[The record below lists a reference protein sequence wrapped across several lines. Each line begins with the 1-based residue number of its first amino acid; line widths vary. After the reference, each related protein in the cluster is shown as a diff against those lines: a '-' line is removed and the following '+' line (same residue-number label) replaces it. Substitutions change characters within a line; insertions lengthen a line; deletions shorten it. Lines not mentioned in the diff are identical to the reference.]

1 MNSMPSNALSTDTL
15 TKPLKSKSRAKWVAQ
30 LAKKQV
36 LKRLAGLKVGQL
48 TIIDGNESHVFGQ
61 LPIQSNVQAIQASIT
76 VHDPRFYGE
85 IAFGGSIGAGE
96 AYMLGYWQADTL
108 TNVVRLMVLNQS
120 VMDTLEGGYQY
131 LSKPMLKAFHW
142 LNSNSEAGS
151 QKNIAAHYD
160 LGNDLFKLF
169 LDPTMMYSSAMFDAE
184 DRSSADISRLQAA
197 SERKLKVICDKLQLS
212 PGDHVIEIGTGWG
225 GFAIYAAKHYGCRV
239 TTTTISQQQFVLAK
253 ERVLA
258 EGLQDKI
265 VLLKQD
271 YRHLQGQYD
280 KLVSIEMIE
289 AVGHQYYDTYFNKVS
304 HLLKPNGVALI
315 QAITIM
321 DQRYKSAI
329 RSVDFIQ
336 RYIFPGSNIPSNTA
350 MLTSLTRASDLRLID
365 LQDIGQDY
373 ATTLRLWRENFFA
386 NLDQVKQLGYS
397 DTFIRMWDFY
407 LSYCEGGFGE
417 CALGDVHLLLAKP
430 GYRALKRV

>member
-1 MNSMPSNALSTDTL
+1 MTTAPSPLAVSTDTL

-30 LAKKQV
+30 LAKSQV
-36 LKRLAGLKVGQL
+36 LKRLAGLAIGQL
-48 TIIDGNESHVFGQ
+48 TLIDGDEHHVFGQ
-61 LPIQSNVQAIQASIT
+61 ANTGGLQATIT
-76 VHDPRFYGE
+76 VHDARFYGE

-108 TNVVRLMVLNQS
+108 SNVIRLMVLNQS
-120 VMDTLEGGYQY
+120 VMDTLEGGYQW
-131 LSKPMLKAFHW
+131 LTKPVLKVFHW

-169 LDPTMMYSSAMFDAE
+169 LDPTMMYSSAMFDA
-184 DRSSADISRLQAA
+184 DITDLQAA
-197 SERKLKVICDKLQLS
+197 SERKLQVICDKLQLS
-212 PGDHVIEIGTGWG
+212 PADHVVEIGTGWG
-225 GFAIYAAKHYGCRV
+225 GFAIYAAKHYGCQV
-239 TTTTISQQQFVLAK
+239 TTTTISQQQYLLAQA
-253 ERVLA
+253 RVRE
-258 EGLQDKI
+258 EGLQEQI
-265 VLLKQD
+265 TVLKQD
-271 YRHLQGQYD
+271 YRHLQGQFD

-304 HLLKPNGVALI
+304 HLLKADGVALI
-315 QAITIM
+315 QAITIA
-321 DQRYKSAI
+321 DQRYASAI
-329 RSVDFIQ
+329 GSVDFIQ

-350 MLTSLTRASDLRLID
+350 MLTSITRASDLRLVD
-365 LQDIGQDY
+365 LQDIGLHY

-386 NLDQVKQLGYS
+386 QIDAVRQLGYS

-407 LSYCEGGFGE
+407 LSYCEGGFAE

-430 GYRALKRV
+430 GYRAAKRV

>member
-1 MNSMPSNALSTDTL
+1 MTTAPSPLPVTTDTL
-15 TKPLKSKSRAKWVAQ
+15 TKPLKPKSRAKWVAK
-30 LAKKQV
+30 LAKSQV
-36 LKRLAGLKVGQL
+36 LKRLAGLRKGQL
-48 TIIDGNESHVFGQ
+48 ILIDGSERHVFGR
-61 LPIQSNVQAIQASIT
+61 LDAGNLQATIT

-120 VMDTLEGGYQY
+120 VMDTLEGGYQW
-131 LSKPMLKAFHW
+131 LTKPLLKVFHW

-169 LDPTMMYSSAMFDAE
+169 LDPTMMYSSAMFDE
-184 DRSSADISRLQAA
+184 DTTTLQAA
-197 SERKLKVICDKLQLS
+197 SERKLQVICDKLQLV
-212 PGDHVIEIGTGWG
+212 PTDHVLEIGTGWG
-225 GFAIYAAKHYGCRV
+225 GFAIYAAKHYGCHV
-239 TTTTISQQQFVLAK
+239 TTTTISEQQYLLAQS
-253 ERVLA
+253 RILA
-258 EGLQDKI
+258 EGLQDQI
-265 VLLKQD
+265 TLLKHD
-271 YRHLQGQYD
+271 YRHLQGQFD

-304 HLLKPNGVALI
+304 QLLKPDGVALI
-315 QAITIM
+315 QAITIA
-321 DQRYKSAI
+321 DQRYESAI

-350 MLTSLTRASDLRLID
+350 MLTSITNASDLRLVD
-365 LQDIGQDY
+365 LQDIGLDY

-386 NLDQVKQLGYS
+386 QLDAVRQLGYS
-397 DTFIRMWDFY
+397 EAFIRMWDFY
-407 LSYCEGGFGE
+407 LSYCEGGFAE

-430 GYRALKRV
+430 EYRALKRV

>member
-1 MNSMPSNALSTDTL
+1 MTTAPSPLPVTTDTL
-15 TKPLKSKSRAKWVAQ
+15 TKPLKPKSRAKWVAK
-30 LAKKQV
+30 LAKSQV
-36 LKRLAGLKVGQL
+36 LKRLAGLRKGQL
-48 TIIDGNESHVFGQ
+48 ILIDGSERHVFGR
-61 LPIQSNVQAIQASIT
+61 LDSGNLQATIT

-120 VMDTLEGGYQY
+120 VMDTLEGGYQW
-131 LSKPMLKAFHW
+131 LTKPLLKVFHW

-169 LDPTMMYSSAMFDAE
+169 LDPTMMYSSAMFDE
-184 DRSSADISRLQAA
+184 DATTLQAA
-197 SERKLKVICDKLQLS
+197 SERKLQVICDKLQLV
-212 PGDHVIEIGTGWG
+212 PTDHVLEIGTGWG
-225 GFAIYAAKHYGCRV
+225 GFAIYAAKHYGCHV
-239 TTTTISQQQFVLAK
+239 TTTTISEQQYLLAQS
-253 ERVLA
+253 RILA
-258 EGLQDKI
+258 EGLQDQI
-265 VLLKQD
+265 TLLKHD
-271 YRHLQGQYD
+271 YRHLQGQFD

-304 HLLKPNGVALI
+304 QLLKPDGVALI
-315 QAITIM
+315 QAITIA
-321 DQRYKSAI
+321 DQRYESAI

-350 MLTSLTRASDLRLID
+350 MLTSITNASDLRLVD
-365 LQDIGQDY
+365 LQDIGLDY

-386 NLDQVKQLGYS
+386 QLDAVRQLGYS
-397 DTFIRMWDFY
+397 EAFIRMWDFY
-407 LSYCEGGFGE
+407 LSYCEGGFAE

-430 GYRALKRV
+430 EYRALKRV

>member
-1 MNSMPSNALSTDTL
+1 MNSTRSNLLPADTL
-15 TKPLKSKSRAKWVAQ
+15 TKPLKSKSRVKWVAQ

-48 TIIDGNESHVFGQ
+48 IIIDGNESHVFGS
-61 LPIQSNVQAIQASIT
+61 ISNQVDLQTIQATIT

-96 AYMLGYWQADTL
+96 AYMLGYWQADSL

-131 LSKPMLKAFHW
+131 LSKPLLKAFHW

-160 LGNDLFKLF
+160 LGNELFQLF
-169 LDPTMMYSSAMFDAE
+169 LDPTMMYSSAMFESKDAY
-184 DRSSADISRLQAA
+184 ISDLQAA

-212 PGDHVIEIGTGWG
+212 PADNVIEIGTGWG

-239 TTTTISQQQFVLAK
+239 TTTTISQQQFALAQA
-253 ERVLA
+253 RVAA

-265 VLLKQD
+265 VLLRQD

-289 AVGHQYYDTYFNKVS
+289 AVGHQYYNTYFSKVS
-304 HLLKPNGVALI
+304 HLLKPDGVALI
-315 QAITIM
+315 QAITIA

-350 MLTSLTRASDLRLID
+350 MLDSLTRASNLRLID

-386 NLDQVKQLGYS
+386 NHDKVKQLGYS

-407 LSYCEGGFGE
+407 LSYCEGGFAE